1 MKSQDGA
8 AARRRQMSFA
18 LMCMAA
24 TAVLLPAG
32 AMAKDTGAC
41 TPGTTLRLSAPDSSQ
56 GSLLLIEV
64 KSAKPLVEVQG
75 DWDGRSVPF
84 WREVASEAQR
94 KGLLGVD
101 LEKEPGEYELKITG
115 QLASGGK
122 ISCTAR
128 VTVRKGR
135 FATEK
140 LQVGKQFVE
149 PSPEQIKRADEER
162 QKLRDIFDRVAPERL
177 WDGKF
182 RIPLDGVTTG
192 SNFGRRRILNG
203 NPGSP
208 HGGVDLP
215 GATGT
220 PVHAAQ
226 RGRVVLAEELFFAGN
241 TVVVDHG
248 LGIYT
253 FYGHL
258 SAIDAKVGDDLEA
271 GTVLGKVGA
280 TGRVTGPHLHWGLTV
295 ERARVNPLQLVT
307 LLGNSSG
314 KAARQKSSKPR
325 TNRKGCAGRDTRVGQ
340 ARPALRAAQAAE
352 NRRSGRRKWA
362 NRLEIW
368 GSRGDTYRPSKGGD
382 GAALKKFLAPDVVLE
397 EFPNLLTPLGKK
409 RETGCGPGGG
419 RSGTGQKGHVP
430 ADV

>member
-1 MKSQDGA
+1 MRSHDRTAVRKRRKWLALVCLA
-8 AARRRQMSFA
+8 AI
-18 LMCMAA
+18 
-24 TAVLLPAG
+24 AVLLPAG
-32 AMAKDTGAC
+32 AMAKDAGAC
-41 TPGTTLRLSAPDSSQ
+41 TPGTTLRLSAPESSQ

-122 ISCTAR
+122 ISCAAR

-162 QKLRDIFDRVAPERL
+162 QKLRDIFDRVTPERL

-226 RGRVVLAEELFFAGN
+226 RGRVALAEELFFAGN

-258 SAIDAKVGDDLEA
+258 SEIDAKVADDLEA

-307 LLGNSSG
+307 LLRNSSG

-325 TNRKGCAGRDTRVGQ
+325 TN
-340 ARPALRAAQAAE
+340 
-352 NRRSGRRKWA
+352 
-362 NRLEIW
+362 
-368 GSRGDTYRPSKGGD
+368 
-382 GAALKKFLAPDVVLE
+382 
-397 EFPNLLTPLGKK
+397 
-409 RETGCGPGGG
+409 
-419 RSGTGQKGHVP
+419 
-430 ADV
+430 